1 LGSASTQRDHS
12 PQAQGHH
19 LIEALAEIENAGLVI
34 VGDGPE
40 RARLEALAQTN
51 QVIDRVYFAGQRSKA
66 ETFGLMAG
74 CDLFVFNSTYEGFP
88 HVVLEAMSVG
98 LPVVA
103 TAIGGTPELVREG
116 ENGALIAA
124 NANGALSKTLIR
136 LLASSEERQRLAVGA
151 EKTTEQFRR
160 SAMIDATEAAL
171 RAFA

>member
-1 LGSASTQRDHS
+1 
-12 PQAQGHH
+12 
-19 LIEALAEIENAGLVI
+19 LVI

-74 CDLFVFNSTYEGFP
+74 CDLFVLNSTYEGFP

-103 TAIGGTPELVREG
+103 TAVGRTTG
-116 ENGALIAA
+116 
-124 NANGALSKTLIR
+124 
-136 LLASSEERQRLAVGA
+136 VGA
-151 EKTTEQFRR
+151 
-160 SAMIDATEAAL
+160 
-171 RAFA
+171 